1 MSNKPEIPEGYSPN
15 AWHDAQLLIGVSDAM
30 QCLDVGRTKLYQLV
44 ASGEIEL
51 VKIGTASRVVV
62 PSILAYVERLRV
74 AAQGR
79 AA

>member
-1 MSNKPEIPEGYSPN
+1 MSNRPEIPEGYSPN
-15 AWHDAQLLIGVSDAM
+15 AWHHAQLLMGVSDAM
-30 QCLDVGRTKLYQLV
+30 KCLDVGRTKFYELV

-62 PSILAYVERLRV
+62 PSIVAYVERLRV
-74 AAQGR
+74 TAQGR